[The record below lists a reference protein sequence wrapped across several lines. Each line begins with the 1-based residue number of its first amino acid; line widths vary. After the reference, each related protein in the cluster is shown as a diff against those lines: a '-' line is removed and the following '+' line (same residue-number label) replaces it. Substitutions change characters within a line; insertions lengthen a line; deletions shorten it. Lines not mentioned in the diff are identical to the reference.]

1 MILRCIVANNPV
13 IYKEFLTKTLNGASE
28 IANRMF
34 GKVTGKLKEHDN
46 TQVLTEA
53 DLAVGKFIIGEIQ
66 RSYPD
71 HNIIDE
77 ETGATDNK
85 SEYSWVIDP
94 IDGTAN
100 FAIGIPLY
108 GIMLGLLEKDKPL
121 AGGFVLPYF
130 KETYIAEKDK
140 GVFLNGEKLELSDR
154 SDFSR
159 LMVAYGVER
168 IKENPELINK
178 QAEFMV
184 KIASEFLLVRNSGS
198 VFDIAMFVKG
208 GYGACLYNQSQIW
221 DNVAQHI
228 AVQEAGGIYTDF
240 YGNPIDYSNPLS
252 KVNSNYTYCAAP
264 PKTHKKL
271 QEIIHG
277 TGSPPPRG

>member
-1 MILRCIVANNPV
+1 MT
-13 IYKEFLTKTLNGASE
+13 YQTFLTQTLEEASKV
-28 IANRMF
+28 ARKMF
-34 GKVTGKLKEHDN
+34 GKVSGRIKEHDN

-53 DLAVGKFIIGEIQ
+53 DLAVGKFIIEEIQ
-66 RSYPD
+66 NSYPD

-77 ETGATDNK
+77 ETGVMDKK
-85 SEYSWVIDP
+85 SEYTWVIDP

-100 FAIGIPLY
+100 FASGIPLY
-108 GIMLGLLEKDKPL
+108 GIMLGLLEKDEPL

-221 DNVAQHI
+221 DNVAQQ
-228 AVQEAGGIYTDF
+228 VVVEEAGGVYTDF
-240 YGNPIDYSNPLS
+240 FGYPMDYTGPLN
-252 KVNSNYTYCAAP
+252 KTEQNYSFCAALP
-264 PKTHKKL
+264 SVHKKL
-271 QEIIHG
+271 QEIIHSIS
-277 TGSPPPRG
+277 TPS